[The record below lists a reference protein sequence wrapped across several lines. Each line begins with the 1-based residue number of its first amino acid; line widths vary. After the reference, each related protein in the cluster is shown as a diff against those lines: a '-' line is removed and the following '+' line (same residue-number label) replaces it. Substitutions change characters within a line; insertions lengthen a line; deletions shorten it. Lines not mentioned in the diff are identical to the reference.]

1 MLLSQTPLRISF
13 LGGGTDFP
21 WFYEE
26 HGGGVISTAIDKY
39 IHISGIPSFDEKTTY
54 LKYSSYE
61 QVKSIEDVRHPIFR
75 SILNKFDLPPFDFA
89 VMSDIP
95 GGTGLGS
102 SSAFTVGLLN
112 FVSAFQGLEQSSNTL
127 ARTAIDIELHQLS
140 EPIGIQ
146 DHLPP
151 AFGGFAHF
159 SFDRKDLFVRHDLE
173 TRSLDHFELLL
184 VPTRSQQRRASALTS
199 AQRDYVSNNKG
210 GMSALNEL
218 ASLTSEAAGSLKAK
232 PELLADYVARGW
244 ELKRV
249 TNPSSTSEEIETII
263 GEAAARGS
271 LAGKLLGAGGSGF
284 VLLMFPVGES
294 SRFRQYAN
302 EVGWRVIDV
311 APAPKGSHVHQIL

>member
-39 IHISGIPSFDEKTTY
+39 IHISGIPSFDEITTY

-61 QVKSIEDVRHPIFR
+61 QVTSIQDVKHPIFR

-112 FVSAFQGLEQSSNTL
+112 FVSAFQGLEQDCDSL
-127 ARTAIDIELHQLS
+127 ARTAIDIELNHLS

-159 SFDRKDLFVRHDLE
+159 SFDRQDLFTRQDLE
-173 TRSLDHFELLL
+173 TVSLLQFELLL
-184 VPTRSQQRRASALTS
+184 VPTRSQQRQASTLTS
-199 AQRDYVSNNKG
+199 AQRDFISNNKD
-210 GMSALNEL
+210 GMTALHEL
-218 ASLTSEAAGSLKAK
+218 ASLTNEAAEKLKAK
-232 PELLADYVARGW
+232 PELLPEYVARGW

-284 VLLMFPVGES
+284 VLLMFPAGES
-294 SRFRQYAN
+294 SKFRRYAN
-302 EVGWRVIDV
+302 EVGWRLVDV
-311 APAPKGSHVHQIL
+311 APAPKGSHVQLIL